1 MPDSGRSG
9 TIRGMDAV
17 EITAGRLHLRPFR
30 PSDAPEV
37 HAACQ
42 DLEIQ
47 RWTTVP
53 SPYREADARAFV
65 EEFCPNEWTSGHGAV
80 FAIVGTQDGHLLGS
94 LGLSGVDRADGLA
107 EIGFWTAAWAR
118 RRGVM
123 AEAVGVAC
131 RWAFAE
137 LGRERIEWQAGVGNI
152 ASRRVA
158 ERAGFAVE
166 GVLRSRLVLAGRRTD
181 AWIGGLLRSDLAE

>member
-1 MPDSGRSG
+1 VFGRLVRHDSG
-9 TIRGMDAV
+9 MDPV

-30 PSDAPEV
+30 SSDAPAV

-42 DLEIQ
+42 DPEIQ

-53 SPYREADARAFV
+53 SPYREADARSFV
-65 EEFCPNEWTSGHGAV
+65 EEFCPNEWATGRGVV
-80 FAIVGTQDGHLLGS
+80 FAVVDSRGGDLLGS

-107 EIGFWTAAWAR
+107 EIGFWTAPWAR
-118 RRGVM
+118 RRGVTV
-123 AEAVGVAC
+123 EAVGAVC

-152 ASRRVA
+152 GSRRVA
-158 ERAGFAVE
+158 ERAGFIVE
-166 GVLRSRLVLAGRRTD
+166 GMLRSRLVLAGRRTD
-181 AWIGGLLRSDLAE
+181 AWIGGLLRSDLTG